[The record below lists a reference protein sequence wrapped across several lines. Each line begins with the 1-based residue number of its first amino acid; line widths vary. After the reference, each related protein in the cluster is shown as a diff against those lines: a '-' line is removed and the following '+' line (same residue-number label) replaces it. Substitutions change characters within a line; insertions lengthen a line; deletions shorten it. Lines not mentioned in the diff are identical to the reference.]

1 MHQVVSP
8 GEFQVAP
15 RATPNRLARAWYL
28 LTKTARSPTPY
39 LMAFGILLWV
49 FVYWL
54 LCAGLTLPRFV
65 KIPVPITVLS
75 EWLSPHPTQSNAILT
90 PENYQHNCIHRR
102 RIFNAFCL

>member
-54 LCAGLTLPRFV
+54 LCEGLKLPRFV
-65 KIPVPITVLS
+65 KLPGPITVLS
-75 EWLSPHPTQSNAILT
+75 EPGGNTRW
-90 PENYQHNCIHRR
+90 
-102 RIFNAFCL
+102 